1 MAARFCT
8 VSRMSD
14 VDPRARRFLANRL
27 AGEAKVDPRTAEK
40 WLRGGSVLL
49 HHGDALSRA
58 SRKLRVVAEVELHRQ
73 EQQA

>member
-1 MAARFCT
+1 
-8 VSRMSD
+8 MSD
-14 VDPRARRFLANRL
+14 VDPRARRFLATRL

-49 HHGDALSRA
+49 AHQESLSRA
-58 SRKLRVVAEVELHRQ
+58 ARKLRVGDQVELHRQ